1 MEVYEHAAL
10 RKELLIAHFIE
21 RFKTNN
27 LGKAYL

>member
-10 RKELLIAHFIE
+10 RKELLIARFIE